1 MPAGTERSGARRA
14 LLSAAACAM
23 CALSAA
29 HAEERPVWEL
39 GLGVGLVVFNDYR
52 GANTSHAFPVPV
64 PYFIYRGHFL
74 KSDRNG
80 TRAQFFTAPR
90 VEFNLSVSAT
100 TPVRNNS
107 ERVGMPDLKSTLE
120 AGGALEVHMW
130 RSGDRRLK
138 LDFRMPAR
146 AALTVES
153 SPHMIGAYLAPQVNL
168 DIEQYRRQEGWK
180 LGLLAGPLFATQRYN
195 AYFYTVAPQYAT
207 ASRPAYDAPG
217 GYAGTQL
224 LVSLTRRF
232 SNCWIGAYVRYDALA
247 GASFAGS
254 PLVTK
259 NSYWAGGFGF
269 AWIISQSSHLIP
281 SDD

>member
-74 KSDRNG
+74 KSDRDG

-120 AGGALEVHMW
+120 AGGPS
-130 RSGDRRLK
+130 RSTCGA
-138 LDFRMPAR
+138 PA
-146 AALTVES
+146 T
-153 SPHMIGAYLAPQVNL
+153 
-168 DIEQYRRQEGWK
+168 
-180 LGLLAGPLFATQRYN
+180 
-195 AYFYTVAPQYAT
+195 
-207 ASRPAYDAPG
+207 
-217 GYAGTQL
+217 
-224 LVSLTRRF
+224 
-232 SNCWIGAYVRYDALA
+232 
-247 GASFAGS
+247 GASNSTSACRRGLPS
-254 PLVTK
+254 PSNPPPT
-259 NSYWAGGFGF
+259 
-269 AWIISQSSHLIP
+269 
-281 SDD
+281 